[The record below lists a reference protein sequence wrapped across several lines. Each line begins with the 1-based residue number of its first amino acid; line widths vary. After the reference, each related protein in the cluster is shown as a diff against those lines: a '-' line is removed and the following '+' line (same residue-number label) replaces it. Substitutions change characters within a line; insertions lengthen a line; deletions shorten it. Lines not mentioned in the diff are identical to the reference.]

1 MYKVTVKSTSS
12 KTFKSID
19 WDYVFLD
26 RATESEM
33 GRREFTSDEEV
44 SSGKSKELIVVL
56 SKAPTQT
63 VRLTSLNSNERAG
76 MIERVSL
83 VRVEYTDGTVWQSR

>member
-1 MYKVTVKSTSS
+1 MC
-12 KTFKSID
+12 FSIERPKAK
-19 WDYVFLD
+19 WVG
-26 RATESEM
+26 EN
-33 GRREFTSDEEV
+33 FTSDEEV

-63 VRLTSLNSNERAG
+63 VRLTTLNSNERAG

-83 VRVEYTDGTVWQSR
+83 VRVEYTDGTVWQSP